1 MEIVCFRFLDLLF
14 TKRSVC
20 VRNCHWLSCVSVC
33 MCKKSSQPT
42 NQTTT
47 TLTTTTTIMQQ
58 PIASKPAKPHRL
70 NILHP
75 LSITHEILTS
85 RTIKSDDSIMIIY
98 QCNEKIKR
106 IFCEIYCCVLV
117 WLDCE
122 NQNYIIFLR
131 VVNLIWKVWRYI
143 VYRLCWRK
151 ISTTALH

>member
-1 MEIVCFRFLDLLF
+1 
-14 TKRSVC
+14 
-20 VRNCHWLSCVSVC
+20 

-85 RTIKSDDSIMIIY
+85 RRSDDDHFTNAM
-98 QCNEKIKR
+98 K
-106 IFCEIYCCVLV
+106 
-117 WLDCE
+117 
-122 NQNYIIFLR
+122 
-131 VVNLIWKVWRYI
+131 
-143 VYRLCWRK
+143 YRNDTFRN
-151 ISTTALH
+151 SM

>member
-122 NQNYIIFLR
+122 NHNYIIVLR
-131 VVNLIWKVWRYI
+131 VVNPIWKVWR
-143 VYRLCWRK
+143 
-151 ISTTALH
+151 